1 MELGLIESDQLEELI
16 NEMTKERFKK
26 GQAYIEFAQSLDAN
40 ISVSQAH
47 IVSRNYYGMYHPPG
61 GR

>member
-1 MELGLIESDQLEELI
+1 
-16 NEMTKERFKK
+16 MTKERFKK